1 IPMIPYI
8 SGITAVIK
16 WFVLVFESVIA
27 AQLFGVAHAHPEGH
41 DAVGQAGPGYML
53 LLGVTMRPAL
63 TVLGF
68 FGSIWLAQ
76 PISEFVNL
84 SYATAVAGAQHN
96 SLTGLVSFIAYV
108 AIYAIIMTTVMHGV
122 FTLTNWVPDNV
133 LRWIGGR
140 LGADGVADR
149 ESGEAAG
156 RFEGGVRNAQHG
168 FTSGLA
174 GGPDAPPAAPSGA
187 GQGATPDTRELMPVD
202 RPEV

>member
-1 IPMIPYI
+1 
-8 SGITAVIK
+8 
-16 WFVLVFESVIA
+16 
-27 AQLFGVAHAHPEGH
+27 
-41 DAVGQAGPGYML
+41 ML
-53 LLGVTMRPAL
+53 LLGVTLRPAL

-84 SYATAVAGAQHN
+84 SYATAVAGAEHN
-96 SLTGLVSFIAYV
+96 SLTGIVGFIAYV

-149 ESGEAAG
+149 EPGEAAG
-156 RFEGGVRNAQHG
+156 RFEGGSKNAVQG
-168 FTSGLA
+168 AMAGL
-174 GGPDAPPAAPSGA
+174 GKENNGPPAPSG
-187 GQGATPDTRELMPVD
+187 GSGAPPISDLLPDQRSQNPLD
-202 RPEV
+202 